1 MLKSIFIDHQ
11 RLSRKKCNIR
21 NCNLKFVV
29 NIDIQQMSIGIGK
42 KYYRKGMII
51 IFTKSRIISTTMAD
65 PVSFHCYY
73 FWHKPRPRN
82 NSIFVALRIY
92 LSLIFF
98 LVQFA
103 QVGRAFFFKLRLVE

>member
-42 KYYRKGMII
+42 KYYRKGMSNLH
-51 IFTKSRIISTTMAD
+51 KISHNFD
-65 PVSFHCYY
+65 
-73 FWHKPRPRN
+73 N
-82 NSIFVALRIY
+82 NGRSSQF
-92 LSLIFF
+92 SLLLF
-98 LVQFA
+98 LA
-103 QVGRAFFFKLRLVE
+103 